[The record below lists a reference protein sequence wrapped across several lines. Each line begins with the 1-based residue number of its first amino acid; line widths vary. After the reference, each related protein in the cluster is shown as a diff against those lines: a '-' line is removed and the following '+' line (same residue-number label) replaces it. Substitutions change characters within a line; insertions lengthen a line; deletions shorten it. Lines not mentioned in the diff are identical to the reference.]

1 VRTPLTL
8 GGPREQRC
16 PRRKRSRTP
25 PAGADDASL
34 QAAMAFSAEA
44 AQLPAL
50 NQAAQEELARAGAA
64 LIQIARMYSDTD
76 AVASD
81 LIGANPL
88 SSYRLAGV

>member
-1 VRTPLTL
+1 
-8 GGPREQRC
+8 
-16 PRRKRSRTP
+16 
-25 PAGADDASL
+25 
-34 QAAMAFSAEA
+34 MAFSAEA